1 MVKEMRVHSIR
12 QRLLLLTILC
22 VVLSMQTATA
32 ENNVSPDE
40 RLTGKIDY
48 WFVGHL
54 QQTDDAGRVLVWEAT
69 IEGDLEGRMKWWFI
83 SPPPVSP
90 VAHTGGQTSFY
101 AARWEIWI
109 DDELAL
115 AGESAGKTV
124 FADGADGIWDGHGR
138 VTQVAGRFKGLN
150 GRKVYETGP
159 VLLGEDP
166 PKTFSGTGMFLI
178 Y

>member
-1 MVKEMRVHSIR
+1 MRIQVIR
-12 QRLLLLTILC
+12 RLMLLLTALS
-22 VVLSMQTATA
+22 VALSMQMAIA
-32 ENNVSPDE
+32 ENNEGPRE

-54 QQTDDAGRVLVWEAT
+54 QQMDDAGRLLVWEGT
-69 IEGDLEGRMKWWFI
+69 IEGDLEGKMKWWFVN
-83 SPPPVSP
+83 PPPVSP
-90 VAHTGGQTSFY
+90 IPHASGRTSFY
-101 AARWEIWI
+101 AARWELWI

-124 FADGADGIWDGHGR
+124 FFDGADGIWDGHGR
-138 VTQVAGRFKGLN
+138 VTQVASRFKTLN
-150 GRKVYETGP
+150 GREIYETGP
-159 VLLGEDP
+159 VLSGEDP